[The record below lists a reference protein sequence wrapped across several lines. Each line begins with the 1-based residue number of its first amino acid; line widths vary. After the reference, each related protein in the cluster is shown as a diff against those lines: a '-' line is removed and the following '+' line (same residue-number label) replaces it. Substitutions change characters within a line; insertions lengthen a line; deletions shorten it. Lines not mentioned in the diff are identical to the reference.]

1 MQRSWPS
8 TVRRTVRRAT
18 TWRPKHDG
26 DATLDVSDLIRPYR
40 YDVLVRVAL
49 FDEIERHRPTA
60 EQLPEFA
67 VALREHPYAVWFR
80 EVELRRFYPWVLR
93 DEAQAR
99 ERFVRRVGRAVST
112 FDSVRHHGFDADRP
126 LTLRRVRLPARTDS
140 GLPVAHMLHV
150 GDGGHRL
157 ALLLRSG
164 VALAP
169 SMYRVDP
176 RPHQVID
183 NTALLAP
190 ALDLTEEDWARF
202 VGPHFVR
209 TPVSTADDL
218 LQAVATECPMRMQE
232 VQQLARAHL
241 PARSRL

>member
-1 MQRSWPS
+1 MQRSWPN

-18 TWRPKHDG
+18 TWRPKHAG

-40 YDVLVRVAL
+40 YDVLVRGAL
-49 FDEIERHRPTA
+49 FDEIDARRPA
-60 EQLPEFA
+60 PDQLADFA
-67 VALREHPYAVWFR
+67 AGLREHPYAVWFR
-80 EVELRRFYPWVLR
+80 EVELRRFFPWVLA
-93 DEAQAR
+93 DEAQVQ
-99 ERFVRRVGRAVST
+99 ERFVRRVGRAVAT
-112 FDSVRHHGFDADRP
+112 FDSVERNGFDADRP
-126 LTLRRVRLPARTDS
+126 LTLRRVSLPARTDS

-169 SMYRVDP
+169 NMYRVDP

-190 ALDLTEEDWARF
+190 ALHLTEEDWARF

-209 TPVSTADDL
+209 TPVSGVDDL
-218 LQAVATECPMRMQE
+218 LQAVATECPMRMEE
-232 VQQLARAHL
+232 VQQLARTHL

>member
-1 MQRSWPS
+1 MQRSWPN
-8 TVRRTVRRAT
+8 TVRRTVRRVT
-18 TWRPKHDG
+18 TWRPKHAG

-40 YDVLVRVAL
+40 YDVIVRASL
-49 FDEIERHRPTA
+49 FDRIDAERPTTDDLPDFA
-60 EQLPEFA
+60 AQL
-67 VALREHPYAVWFR
+67 RDHPYATWFR
-80 EVELRRFYPWVLR
+80 EVELRRFFPWVLQ
-93 DEAQAR
+93 DEAEV
-99 ERFVRRVGRAVST
+99 ERMFVRRVGKALAVFT
-112 FDSVRHHGFDADRP
+112 SVERHGFDADRP
-126 LTLRRVRLPARTDS
+126 LTLRRVSLPAVTDS

-164 VALAP
+164 VSLAP
-169 SMYRVDP
+169 NMYRVDP

-190 ALDLTEEDWARF
+190 ALGLTEEDWATF

-209 TPVSTADDL
+209 TPVTGVDDL
-218 LQAVATECPMRMQE
+218 LQAVAAECPMRLEE
-232 VQQLARAHL
+232 VEQLSRTHL